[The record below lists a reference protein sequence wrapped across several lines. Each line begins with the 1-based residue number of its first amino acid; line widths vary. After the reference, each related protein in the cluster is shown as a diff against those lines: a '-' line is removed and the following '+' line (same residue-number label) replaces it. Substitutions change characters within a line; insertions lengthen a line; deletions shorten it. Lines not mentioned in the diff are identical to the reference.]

1 MKELAKEMY
10 SNTLHIWYE
19 TDVMADHEYGRIFDT
34 SSVSLNEV
42 AVRIHADVVDNPSV
56 EAIYW
61 YMGQGLDQIVLM
73 ARYQK
78 DRLQVQVNIKDF
90 DFALHVDAI
99 EIWKNDLIETDQTV
113 LSEK

>member
-1 MKELAKEMY
+1 MKLRSEYMQML
-10 SNTLHIWYE
+10 W
-19 TDVMADHEYGRIFDT
+19 TD
-34 SSVSLNEV
+34 
-42 AVRIHADVVDNPSV
+42 PSV

-78 DRLQVQVNIKDF
+78 DRLQVQVNLKDF

-99 EIWKNDLIETDQTV
+99 EIWKNDLIETVQTV
-113 LSEK
+113 LSERWQRTQQLLKSVDKSTVP

>member
-1 MKELAKEMY
+1 MKALAKEMY

-34 SSVSLNEV
+34 SSASLNDV
-42 AVRIHADVVDNPSV
+42 AVRIQADVVDNPSV

-73 ARYQK
+73 ARYQQGS
-78 DRLQVQVNIKDF
+78 LQVQVNLKDF

-99 EIWKNDLIETDQTV
+99 EIWKNDLIEAVQTG

>member
-1 MKELAKEMY
+1 M
-10 SNTLHIWYE
+10 
-19 TDVMADHEYGRIFDT
+19 
-34 SSVSLNEV
+34 
-42 AVRIHADVVDNPSV
+42 DNPSV

-78 DRLQVQVNIKDF
+78 DRLQVQVNLKDF

-99 EIWKNDLIETDQTV
+99 EIWKNDLIEAVQTV
-113 LSEK
+113 LSER

>member
-1 MKELAKEMY
+1 M
-10 SNTLHIWYE
+10 
-19 TDVMADHEYGRIFDT
+19 
-34 SSVSLNEV
+34 
-42 AVRIHADVVDNPSV
+42 DNPSV

-78 DRLQVQVNIKDF
+78 DRLQVQLNIKDF

-99 EIWKNDLIETDQTV
+99 EIWKNDLIETVQTV
-113 LSEK
+113 LSER

>member
-1 MKELAKEMY
+1 M
-10 SNTLHIWYE
+10 
-19 TDVMADHEYGRIFDT
+19 
-34 SSVSLNEV
+34 
-42 AVRIHADVVDNPSV
+42 DNPSV

-78 DRLQVQVNIKDF
+78 DRLQVQVNLKDF

-99 EIWKNDLIETDQTV
+99 EIWKNDLIETVQTV
-113 LSEK
+113 LSER

>member
-10 SNTLHIWYE
+10 SNTLYIWYE

-34 SSVSLNEV
+34 NSVSLNEV
-42 AVRIHADVVDNPSV
+42 AVRIQADVVDNPSV

-78 DRLQVQVNIKDF
+78 DRLQVQVNLKDF

-99 EIWKNDLIETDQTV
+99 EIWKNDLIETVQTV
-113 LSEK
+113 LSER

>member
-1 MKELAKEMY
+1 M
-10 SNTLHIWYE
+10 
-19 TDVMADHEYGRIFDT
+19 
-34 SSVSLNEV
+34 
-42 AVRIHADVVDNPSV
+42 DNPSV

-61 YMGQGLDQIVLM
+61 YLGQGLDQIVLM

-99 EIWKNDLIETDQTV
+99 EIWKNDLIETVQTV